1 MRSCW
6 VGALW
11 AFGRETLI
19 ASLTLLPSG
28 RGKKLLVLGREP
40 LVIKWRLREPVPCL
54 GQNSWPPS
62 ASLGKKSLQ
71 KVGRLLR
78 EVHGCGRKHSLA
90 SEPQLWWEDEA
101 CISTVLLSHGVDAWK
116 LEEGEAASLC
126 AKGSVGAQPSPL
138 VSPQPEKLLPLVMGS
153 RAPSSDMTGATT
165 PPPMP
170 AMWAWKP
177 HLLAAPEERSPR
189 SFSSPCFI
197 FRPRQE
203 PPEGS
208 VAPNGCA
215 APCKW
220 VLPPSK
226 LATLKGSGLERERGS
241 CPGLLEPTLREAE
254 VTPMKDGLT
263 EIPNPDLEKDVL
275 EIKKPI
281 GCSSVCRRMV
291 RRGAFQTFPL
301 QGAAGGLLLFW
312 DNRVLE
318 NLEVESEGYSI
329 SVRFRN
335 CANGFSWIFSGVY
348 GPVIGSEKEDFWEEL
363 GAIRGLW
370 DDLWCVGGDFN
381 SVRFP
386 EERRNASSLTTEMRR
401 FSEVIGELG
410 LRDSPLTGAITQ
422 SALPRMV
429 SDHSPIV
436 LETEWNGYSVEGYS
450 SHCIAK
456 KLKALKKDLKIWNKE
471 VLGNVS
477 SNRAEDFARLQCWEA
492 KEKENPLNLGDMEAK
507 NWLLNTIRNGPLWK
521 KLLRGRSQEKS
532 S

>member
-1 MRSCW
+1 
-6 VGALW
+6 
-11 AFGRETLI
+11 
-19 ASLTLLPSG
+19 
-28 RGKKLLVLGREP
+28 
-40 LVIKWRLREPVPCL
+40 
-54 GQNSWPPS
+54 
-62 ASLGKKSLQ
+62 
-71 KVGRLLR
+71 
-78 EVHGCGRKHSLA
+78 
-90 SEPQLWWEDEA
+90 
-101 CISTVLLSHGVDAWK
+101 
-116 LEEGEAASLC
+116 
-126 AKGSVGAQPSPL
+126 
-138 VSPQPEKLLPLVMGS
+138 MGS
-153 RAPSSDMTGATT
+153 RAPPSDMTGATA

-177 HLLAAPEERSPR
+177 HLLAAPEERSPAP
-189 SFSSPCFI
+189 SPAPASSSVPD
-197 FRPRQE
+197 RK

-208 VAPNGCA
+208 VAQMD
-215 APCKW
+215 
-220 VLPPSK
+220 VLPLQMGPPPSK
-226 LATLKGSGLERERGS
+226 LATLKGKGFLPWSTGA
-241 CPGLLEPTLREAE
+241 TLREAE

-281 GCSSVCRRMV
+281 GCSSCVEEWSEEELSKLFHFSKVLGMPVEGHEVEILALLKKLKLRTGSSTLSKRRKKKSCITRFERELKRLECFV
-291 RRGAFQTFPL
+291 SYGGISGITKKSEKKANQGSGEESKTRFGLPL
-301 QGAAGGLLLFW
+301 RDEGGLLLFW

-335 CANGFSWIFSGVY
+335 CANGFSWIFSRVY

-370 DDLWCVGGDFN
+370 DDLW
-381 SVRFP
+381 
-386 EERRNASSLTTEMRR
+386 R

-410 LRDSPLTGAITQ
+410 LRDSPLTGGPFTWIGGLNSQAASRLDHFLISDQWEDHFSAITQ

-436 LETEWNGYSVEGYS
+436 LETGG
-450 SHCIAK
+450 
-456 KLKALKKDLKIWNKE
+456 LKIWNKE

-507 NWLLNTIRNGPLWK
+507 NLALEDYK
-521 KLLRGRSQEKS
+521 KWALMEETS
-532 S
+532 